1 METLVVSAYP
11 ACGKTY
17 FYEKYKDKYKILD
30 SDSSNFSWKERKR
43 TEAELQEIKRQW
55 NEESHLMSAEGYI
68 NQIKDDL
75 IKERDPNFPNN
86 YIQHIKDNIGKVD
99 TIFVSSHAVV
109 RYAMQC
115 AGIKY
120 ITVYPDE
127 DCLNEWIG
135 RMYRRGNDKSFID
148 LQIKMWDVFMG
159 RINNE
164 PYGIELRRL
173 KHDEYLDSIMFDY
186 LY

>member
-1 METLVVSAYP
+1 
-11 ACGKTY
+11 
-17 FYEKYKDKYKILD
+17 
-30 SDSSNFSWKERKR
+30 
-43 TEAELQEIKRQW
+43 
-55 NEESHLMSAEGYI
+55 
-68 NQIKDDL
+68 
-75 IKERDPNFPNN
+75 
-86 YIQHIKDNIGKVD
+86 
-99 TIFVSSHAVV
+99 
-109 RYAMQC
+109 MQC
-115 AGIKY
+115 NVLESN

-127 DCLNEWIG
+127 DCLNEWVG

-173 KHDEYLDSIMFDY
+173 KHGEYLDSIMFDY

>member
-75 IKERDPNFPNN
+75 IKERYFGDYEGCSINFDVISRLWDYKLNDSSNN
-86 YIQHIKDNIGKVD
+86 IESIK
-99 TIFVSSHAVV
+99 
-109 RYAMQC
+109 
-115 AGIKY
+115 
-120 ITVYPDE
+120 E
-127 DCLNEWIG
+127 CLN
-135 RMYRRGNDKSFID
+135 RASSFINK
-148 LQIKMWDVFMG
+148 IKGLKLISPFLFTINQCEYICRPRLSLDVQTKWHH
-159 RINNE
+159 IQLE
-164 PYGIELRRL
+164 V
-173 KHDEYLDSIMFDY
+173 
-186 LY
+186 

>member
-55 NEESHLMSAEGYI
+55 NEESHL
-68 NQIKDDL
+68 

-127 DCLNEWIG
+127 DCLNEWVG

-159 RINNE
+159 RINN
-164 PYGIELRRL
+164 
-173 KHDEYLDSIMFDY
+173 MFDY